1 MFIFSRYRIH
11 SSNPN
16 ACQTPLDLNQVY
28 TIASGFIKS
37 CPASNKLPPV
47 HAFPALSVPA
57 NALPGKHVVLSF
69 TASGDKQLYAAFLT
83 GTGTVFA
90 KIDMSSKK
98 VKIPEGLEGSVYVI
112 VTDDESKADDSTTVA
127 GPALV
132 MFGFDSEGKVVS
144 S

>member
-1 MFIFSRYRIH
+1 VFIFSRYRIH

-28 TIASGFIKS
+28 TIASSFIKS

-112 VTDDESKADDSTTVA
+112 VTDNGGEASDSTTVA

-132 MFGFDSEGKVVS
+132 MFGFDSEGKVV
-144 S
+144 